1 MCMVREQCD
10 LGVVLFSVR
19 IFCLLQVEASRAI
32 NGATVLLWRK
42 HCVSKQNTAAPRGRR
57 SHGVV
62 QLRLLK
68 QIVFLSPSLPMPL
81 CSSASSS
88 APCLSSICCFVLFC
102 FLLYLTLFYFLIFFL
117 DFASSNVPI
126 SLIFLLLFLFNSRHA
141 FRPPTWLPPPPVP
154 LFP

>member
-1 MCMVREQCD
+1 MCMVTEQCD
-10 LGVVLFSVR
+10 LGVVAFSEP
-19 IFCLLQVEASRAI
+19 IFCLLQVEASRAL

-42 HCVSKQNTAAPRGRR
+42 HCVSKQNAAAPHGWR

-62 QLRLLK
+62 QLQLLK
-68 QIVFLSPSLPMPL
+68 QTMFLSPSLPL
-81 CSSASSS
+81 LLRFSASCST
-88 APCLSSICCFVLFC
+88 PCLVSVCCFVLV
-102 FLLYLTLFYFLIFFL
+102 FLLYLTLFYFFIFFL